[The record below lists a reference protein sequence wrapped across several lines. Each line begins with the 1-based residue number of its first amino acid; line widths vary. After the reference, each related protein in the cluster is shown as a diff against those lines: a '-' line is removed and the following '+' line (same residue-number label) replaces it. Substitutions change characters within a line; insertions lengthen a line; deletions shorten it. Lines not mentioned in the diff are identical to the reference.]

1 MVMEGNGGSIEDDE
15 MISVKPFLCLLYY
28 GTGWEYSTR
37 R

>member
-15 MISVKPFLCLLYY
+15 MISVESFLCLLY
-28 GTGWEYSTR
+28 GTGWEYPTR